1 MKPDRIRSLILH
13 PAAPIVCYLAM
24 LGLMLVFQTIIAI
37 L

>member
-1 MKPDRIRSLILH
+1 MKPDRIRSLILD

-24 LGLMLVFQTIIAI
+24 IVSMVVFQTIIAI